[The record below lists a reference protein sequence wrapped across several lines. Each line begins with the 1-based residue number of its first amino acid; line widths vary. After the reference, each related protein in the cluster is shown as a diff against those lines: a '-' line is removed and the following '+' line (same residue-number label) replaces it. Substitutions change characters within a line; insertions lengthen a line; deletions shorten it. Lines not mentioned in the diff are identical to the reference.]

1 MAADDGEKTEAP
13 TPRRL
18 SEARQHGQI
27 AKSADLTA
35 ALGLLGGLLCLRW
48 FGSGALASLMAFLRE
63 NLGERDPLTVGQID
77 VIPVMMTILMTVL
90 ASAGPIVASLMV
102 VALIANLMQVG
113 WLFTWDP
120 LMPKL
125 NKLNPFSGVGRLFS
139 SRSVVQL
146 AINLVKLAVIGGVA
160 WSAIRGRS
168 GQIMAALDVDGGG
181 LLVLIATIIF
191 DVGIRMALAMLLIA
205 LIDYIWQKWR
215 YIRDMR
221 MTKQDVKE
229 EMRRMEGD
237 PIIKQRRRRMQMA
250 ATLQK
255 IRSTVPK
262 ADVVVTNPTHY
273 AIAIGYDADS
283 MGAPRV
289 LAKGQDYIALKIR
302 EIAALHRI
310 PIIERKPLA
319 QALYKTVEVGQEI
332 PEQFYKAIAEILAYV
347 YEISGKA
354 RKMKRGTAA

>member
-1 MAADDGEKTEAP
+1 MPADDGDRTEAP

-35 ALGLLGGLLCLRW
+35 ALGLLGGLLCLKW
-48 FGSGALASLMAFLRE
+48 FGPGVVSALMEFLRE
-63 NLGERDPLTVGQID
+63 NLAERDPLSVAHID
-77 VIPVMMTILMTVL
+77 LIPVILSILMTVL
-90 ASAGPIVASLMV
+90 MSAGPIMAALMV
-102 VALIANLMQVG
+102 VALISNLMQVG

-125 NKLNPFSGVGRLFS
+125 NKLNPFNGFGRIFS
-139 SRSVVQL
+139 SRSIVQL
-146 AINLVKLAVIGGVA
+146 AINMVKLLVIGGVA
-160 WSAIRGRS
+160 WSAIHGRS
-168 GQIMAALDVDGGG
+168 GDIMAALDIEGGG
-181 LLVLIATIIF
+181 LLILIATITF
-191 DVGIRMALAMLLIA
+191 DVGIRMALAMLFIA

-215 YIRDMR
+215 YIRDLR

-237 PIIKQRRRRMQMA
+237 PIIKQRRRRMQLA

-262 ADVVVTNPTHY
+262 ADVVVTNPTHL
-273 AIAIGYDADS
+273 AIAIGYEAET

-289 LAKGQDYIALKIR
+289 LAKGQDYIAAKIR

-319 QALYKTVEVGQEI
+319 QALFKSVEVGQEI

-354 RKMKRGTAA
+354 RRMRKAG

>member
-1 MAADDGEKTEAP
+1 MPADDGDRTEAP

-18 SEARQHGQI
+18 ADARQHGQI
-27 AKSADLTA
+27 ARSADLTA
-35 ALGLLGGLLCLRW
+35 ALGLLGGLICLRW
-48 FGSGALASLMAFLRE
+48 FGPGVVAALMGFLRE
-63 NLGERDPLTVGQID
+63 NLAERDPLSVAHID
-77 VIPVMMTILMTVL
+77 LVSVMLSIMTTVL
-90 ASAGPIVASLMV
+90 LSAGPILISLVV
-102 VALIANLMQVG
+102 VALIGNLMQVG

-120 LMPKL
+120 LTPKL
-125 NKLNPFSGVGRLFS
+125 SKLNPVNGIGRLFS

-146 AINLVKLAVIGGVA
+146 AINLVKLLVIGGVA
-160 WSAIRGRS
+160 WSAIHGRA
-168 GQIMAALDVDGGG
+168 GEIMAALDVEGGG
-181 LLVLIATIIF
+181 LLTLVATLLF
-191 DVGIRMALAMLLIA
+191 DVGIRMGLAMLAIA
-205 LIDYIWQKWR
+205 LIDYIWQKWKHL
-215 YIRDMR
+215 RDLR

-237 PIIKQRRRRMQMA
+237 PIVKQRRRRMQLA

-262 ADVVVTNPTHY
+262 ADVVVTNPTHL
-273 AIAIGYDADS
+273 AIAIGYDAES

-289 LAKGQDYIALKIR
+289 LAKGQDYIAMKIR
-302 EIAALHRI
+302 EIAAVHRI

-319 QALYKTVEVGQEI
+319 QALYKSVEVGEEI

-354 RKMKRGTAA
+354 GKMKRGTAA

>member
-1 MAADDGEKTEAP
+1 MPADDGDRTEAP

-27 AKSADLTA
+27 ARSADLTA
-35 ALGLLGGLLCLRW
+35 ALSLLGGLLCLRW
-48 FGSGALASLMAFLRE
+48 FGPGIVSAMMGFLRE
-63 NLGERDPLTVGQID
+63 NLGEHDPLTVGHID
-77 VIPVMMTILMTVL
+77 LVAVMMSILMTVL
-90 ASAGPIVASLMV
+90 MSVGPILAALVI
-102 VALIANLMQVG
+102 VALVGNLMQVG

-120 LMPKL
+120 LIPKL
-125 NKLNPFSGVGRLFS
+125 TKLNPMSGIGRIFS

-146 AINLVKLAVIGGVA
+146 GINLIKLLVIGGVA
-160 WSAIRGRS
+160 YSAIHGRS

-181 LLVLIATIIF
+181 LLTLIATIVF
-191 DVGIRMALAMLLIA
+191 DVGIRMALAMLAIA
-205 LIDYIWQKWR
+205 VIDFIWQKWR
-215 YIRDMR
+215 HIRDLR

-262 ADVVVTNPTHY
+262 ADVVVTNPTHL
-273 AIAIGYDADS
+273 AIAIGYDAKS

-289 LAKGQDYIALKIR
+289 LAKGQDFIAAKIR
-302 EIAALHRI
+302 EVAALHRI

-319 QALYKTVEVGQEI
+319 QALYKSVEVGEEI

-354 RKMKRGTAA
+354 RKMKRVTAA

>member
-1 MAADDGEKTEAP
+1 MPADDGDRTEAP

-18 SEARQHGQI
+18 AEARQHGQI

-48 FGSGALASLMAFLRE
+48 FGPGVVSSLMSLLRE
-63 NLGERDPLTVGQID
+63 NLGEREASEVGRID
-77 VIPVMMTILMTVL
+77 VIPVMMSIFTTGL
-90 ASAGPIVASLMV
+90 AAIGPIVAMLLV

-125 NKLNPFSGVGRLFS
+125 NKLNPVSGLGRILS

-146 AINLVKLAVIGGVA
+146 AINLVKMLVIGSVA
-160 WSAIRGRS
+160 WSAIRGR
-168 GQIMAALDVDGGG
+168 GGEIMAALDVEGGG
-181 LLVLIATIIF
+181 LMTLIATIVF
-191 DVGIRMALAMLLIA
+191 DVGIRMGLAMLAIA

-215 YIRDMR
+215 FIRDMR

-237 PIIKQRRRRMQMA
+237 PIIKQRRRRMQLA

-262 ADVVVTNPTHY
+262 ADVVVTNPTHL
-273 AIAIGYDADS
+273 AIAIGYDAET

-289 LAKGQDYIALKIR
+289 LAKGQDYIAAKIR
-302 EIAALHRI
+302 EVAALHRI

-354 RKMKRGTAA
+354 RKMKRGAAA

>member
-1 MAADDGEKTEAP
+1 MPADDGDRTEAP

-27 AKSADLTA
+27 AKSADLNA
-35 ALGLLGGLLCLRW
+35 ALGLLGGLICLRW
-48 FGSGALASLMAFLRE
+48 FGPNLVSAMMEFLRE
-63 NLGERDPLTVGQID
+63 NLAERDPQSVGHID
-77 VIPVMMTILMTVL
+77 VIPVMMTILLTVL
-90 ASAGPIVASLMV
+90 ASAGPIVAALLL
-102 VALIANLMQVG
+102 VAIIANLMQVG
-113 WLFTWDP
+113 WLFTWHP
-120 LMPKL
+120 LVPKL
-125 NKLNPFSGVGRLFS
+125 NKLNPVNGVGRLFS

-146 AINLVKLAVIGGVA
+146 AINLLKLALIAGVT
-160 WSAIRGRS
+160 WSAMRGR
-168 GQIMAALDVDGGG
+168 GAQILAALDVAGGG

-191 DVGIRMALAMLLIA
+191 DVGIRMALAMLFIA
-205 LIDYIWQKWR
+205 LLDYAWQKWR
-215 YIRDMR
+215 YVRDLR

-237 PIIKQRRRRMQMA
+237 PIVKQRRRRMQLA

-262 ADVVVTNPTHY
+262 ADVVVTNPTHL
-273 AIAIGYDADS
+273 AIAIGYDAKTMS
-283 MGAPRV
+283 APRV
-289 LAKGQDYIALKIR
+289 LAKGQDYIAAKIR

-319 QALYKTVEVGQEI
+319 QALYKSVEVGQEI

>member
-1 MAADDGEKTEAP
+1 MAADDAERTEAP

-27 AKSADLTA
+27 ARSADLNA

-48 FGSGALASLMAFLRE
+48 FGPGLVSSLISFLRE
-63 NLGERDPLTVGQID
+63 NLGERDPQAVGHID
-77 VIPVMMTILMTVL
+77 LVSVMVSILMTVL
-90 ASAGPIVASLMV
+90 TSVGPILIGLVV

-120 LMPKL
+120 LTPKL
-125 NKLNPFSGVGRLFS
+125 NKLNPMNGFGRLFS

-146 AINLVKLAVIGGVA
+146 AINLVKLFVIGGVA
-160 WSAIRGRS
+160 YSAIHGRG
-168 GQIMAALDVDGGG
+168 GQIMAAFDMEDGE
-181 LLVLIATIIF
+181 LLVMIATLLF

-205 LIDYIWQKWR
+205 MIDYIWQKWR
-215 YIRDMR
+215 HVRDLR

-237 PIIKQRRRRMQMA
+237 PIIKQRRRRMQLA

-262 ADVVVTNPTHY
+262 ADVVVTNPTHF
-273 AIAIGYDADS
+273 AVAIGYDAES

-289 LAKGQDYIALKIR
+289 LAKGQDYIAMKIR

-319 QALYKTVEVGQEI
+319 QALYKQVEVGEEI

-354 RKMKRGTAA
+354 QKMKRGTAA

>member
-1 MAADDGEKTEAP
+1 MPADDGDKTEAP

-18 SEARQHGQI
+18 AEARQHGQI
-27 AKSADLTA
+27 AKSADLNA
-35 ALGLLGGLLCLRW
+35 ALGLLGGLLCLKW
-48 FGSGALASLMAFLRE
+48 FGPGVVSALMEFLRE
-63 NLGERDPLTVGQID
+63 NLAERDPQAVGHID
-77 VIPVMMTILMTVL
+77 VIPIMMTMLMTVL
-90 ASAGPIVASLMV
+90 ASAGPIVAALMI

-125 NKLNPFSGVGRLFS
+125 SKLNPFSGMGRLFS

-146 AINLVKLAVIGGVA
+146 ALNLVKLAVIGGVA
-160 WSAIRGRS
+160 WSAVRGR
-168 GQIMAALDVDGGG
+168 GAQILAALDMEGDG
-181 LLVLIATIIF
+181 LLLLIATILF

-205 LIDYIWQKWR
+205 FIDYAWQKWR
-215 YIRDMR
+215 YMRDMR

-237 PIIKQRRRRMQMA
+237 PIVKQRRRRMQLA

-273 AIAIGYDADS
+273 AIAIGYDAES

-289 LAKGQDYIALKIR
+289 LAKGQDYIAAKIR

>member
-48 FGSGALASLMAFLRE
+48 FGSGVLASLMAFLRE

-237 PIIKQRRRRMQMA
+237 PIIKQRRRRMQLA

-289 LAKGQDYIALKIR
+289 LAKGQDYIAMKIR